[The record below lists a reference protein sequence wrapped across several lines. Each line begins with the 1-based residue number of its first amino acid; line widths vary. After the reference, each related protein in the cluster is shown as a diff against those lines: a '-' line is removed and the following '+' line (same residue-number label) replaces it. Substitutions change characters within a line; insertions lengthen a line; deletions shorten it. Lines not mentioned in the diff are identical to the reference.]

1 MPEDDVPLDDQP
13 SPMKTLKASHL
24 LDQGRAYTAKAV
36 LGIPTGVDGLDQC
49 TRGLPI
55 GLVLLAG
62 RHASG
67 HELLARQIA
76 LNVSRAGSTPVIWF
90 STQFSAELLVRRFL
104 AHAEA
109 DQVLTDNPALT
120 IIDTPRLAMGMV
132 RAKLDELLDP
142 GIGNRGLVVVD
153 DLEILLKS
161 CFPAPIDQTE
171 IAHQLRSTA
180 LAHNASL
187 MICCGLSRKLEE
199 RKNKAPRLS
208 DLKKIS
214 PFVLEADQVM
224 AAYYAHYYEPE
235 RFPDDEW
242 QILVLKNRHGCNGG
256 VGMPTTML
264 PWPQHR

>member
-1 MPEDDVPLDDQP
+1 
-13 SPMKTLKASHL
+13 MKTLKASHL

>member
-1 MPEDDVPLDDQP
+1 MAE
-13 SPMKTLKASHL
+13 
-24 LDQGRAYTAKAV
+24 AV
-36 LGIPTGVDGLDQC
+36 VGILTGVDRLDQC

-76 LNVSRAGSTPVIWF
+76 LNVSRSGSTPVIWF
-90 STQFSAELLVRRFL
+90 STQFSAELLVGRFL

-109 DQVLTDNPALT
+109 EQVLTDDYALT
-120 IIDTPRLAMGMV
+120 IIDTPRLTMGMM
-132 RAKLDELLDP
+132 RAKLDELLD
-142 GIGNRGLVVVD
+142 IENGNRVLVILD

-161 CFPAPIDQTE
+161 CFPKPIDPTQ
-171 IAHQLRSTA
+171 IAHALRSTA

-208 DLKKIS
+208 DLIKVS
-214 PFVLEADQVM
+214 AFVLEADQVM
-224 AAYYAHYYEPE
+224 AAYYPHYYEPGS
-235 RFPDDEW
+235 FPQDEW
-242 QILVLKNRHGCNGG
+242 QILILKNRNGCHGG
-256 VGMPTTML
+256 VAMPTTMS
-264 PWPQHR
+264 PWSQYR